1 MSGPMSAS
9 AEAYLAE
16 YGDMPTDRMGQDRY
30 SAFRFGY
37 EAGMRAGRNAAYLD
51 VLKAVQQRKEAG
63 Q

>member
-1 MSGPMSAS
+1 MTEPKSAS

-16 YGDMPTDRMGQDRY
+16 HGGMPTDRMGRDRFW
-30 SAFRFGY
+30 AFRRGY
-37 EAGMRAGRNAAYLD
+37 EAGLRAGRNAAYLD